1 LKPIYEVEMNNIT
14 LQIPSTLQAQ
24 LELLAQ
30 REGVSLPQY
39 LVYALTRQVSLD
51 FRLEKVAPAI
61 QQAERERFAALLQR
75 LGTASEREIDAALAE
90 REVAVPEAELTPE
103 VIARLQERIAQVSA
117 SASH

>member
-1 LKPIYEVEMNNIT
+1 MNNIT
-14 LQIPSTLQAQ
+14 LELPATLQAQ

-39 LVYALTRQVSLD
+39 MVYALARQVSID
-51 FRLEKVAPAI
+51 FRLEKVAPEI

-75 LGTASEREIDAALAE
+75 LGAASESEIEAALAE
-90 REVAVPEAELTPE
+90 REVAAPEAALTSE
-103 VIARLQERIAQVSA
+103 VIARLQERIAQTPA